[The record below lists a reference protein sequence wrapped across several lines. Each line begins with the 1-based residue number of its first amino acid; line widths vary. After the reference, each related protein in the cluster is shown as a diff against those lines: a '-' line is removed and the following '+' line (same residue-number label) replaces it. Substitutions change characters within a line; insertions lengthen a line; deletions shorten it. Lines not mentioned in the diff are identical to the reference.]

1 MIPSWNTRFA
11 KAKFR
16 LKTTQLKTIFNGCWV
31 RKLFRGNCPR
41 GNCLAGN
48 FIGGNGLSDS
58 YPGGIIQGQLSGEQ
72 KPGGNCPRG
81 NFMGGNC
88 LGVVVQGGLFGGKC
102 LGGASPG
109 RIVRGEFCGSI
120 VRGQLSRV
128 NCHWT
133 PKMVRQTLKILKQMV
148 QDF

>member
-16 LKTTQLKTIFNGCWV
+16 LKTTQLETIFNGCWV
-31 RKLFRGNCPR
+31 TKLFRGNCPR
-41 GNCLAGN
+41 GNCLAEN
-48 FIGGNGLSDS
+48 FVGGNGLSDS

-81 NFMGGNC
+81 NFMGGTC
-88 LGVVVQGGLFGGKC
+88 LGVFVQGRLFGVNVWGCKSGENC
-102 LGGASPG
+102 P
-109 RIVRGEFCGSI
+109 RGICGSI

-128 NCHWT
+128 DCHWT
-133 PKMVRQTLKILKQMV
+133 PKMVRQTLKIL
-148 QDF
+148 